1 MIIHDNPL
9 EFRVPH
15 FQTNPYPKC
24 LFAVLSRII
33 IEHDWMVVSTQWKRG
48 TVGIIIE
55 TSPMKFWTVTST
67 IWLVCAFNLFEKNE
81 PFRGRLCK
89 ERWTFNSVNNIKK
102 WGSVIQRSQKTMH
115 LSFICSFF
123 QVQKPLLGTFSKI
136 SRIWQ
141 CLHVSGSVGSNVLD
155 SLVSQFF
162 RVINCLRFQT
172 EAPLKTII
180 EP

>member
-1 MIIHDNPL
+1 
-9 EFRVPH
+9 
-15 FQTNPYPKC
+15 
-24 LFAVLSRII
+24 
-33 IEHDWMVVSTQWKRG
+33 
-48 TVGIIIE
+48 
-55 TSPMKFWTVTST
+55 
-67 IWLVCAFNLFEKNE
+67 
-81 PFRGRLCK
+81 
-89 ERWTFNSVNNIKK
+89 
-102 WGSVIQRSQKTMH
+102 MH